1 MTRVYLAGGYKSGW
15 QDKLKDA
22 LKEYN
27 FKWFDPKVKERPKS
41 GSAVPM
47 SLEEYGTWDLHH
59 IRQSDI
65 VFAYAERTN
74 PSCIGLA
81 VEIGY
86 AYGIG
91 KTVILVLESG
101 HQTIEDRYLLF
112 LSKAASI
119 TFSDFG
125 TAMNY
130 LLSYHDPTD
139 KQGVL

>member
-1 MTRVYLAGGYKSGW
+1 MPRVYLAGGYKSGW
-15 QDKLKDA
+15 QDKIKVA

-41 GSAVPM
+41 GYSLPM
-47 SLEEYGTWDLHH
+47 SIEEYGTWDLHH
-59 IRQSDI
+59 IR
-65 VFAYAERTN
+65 
-74 PSCIGLA
+74 
-81 VEIGY
+81 
-86 AYGIG
+86 
-91 KTVILVLESG
+91 

-125 TAMNY
+125 TAVNY